1 VSGAVAT
8 SGSTASNVEPA
19 VAPPPGN
26 PRFPLVD
33 GLRAVAALS
42 VVVYHTAYSSSA
54 TEAWYGG
61 FAGRLEIGVAL
72 FFAISGFLLY
82 RPFFAAHYAGR
93 PRIRTRDYLRR
104 RFLRIVPA
112 YWVALTVLAIYP
124 GLIGVFT
131 GDWWIYYGFGQIY
144 QQDTFNFGIPPA
156 WTLCVEVSFYL
167 ALPLYALALRRICRG
182 RELGQ
187 VVRIELVVLALLAVG
202 SLVYRTVAI
211 ANGPNVYY
219 TWLPGMFD
227 WFATGMALAVLSV
240 ALQARERPWKPAELV
255 ARRPGLAWLAAGA
268 VFTVLALTVP
278 APTLRETFYTEGELF
293 RIHSLSA
300 VIAVLVLLPAVAGR
314 GRGGG
319 VRRLL
324 GWRTLAWLGLIS
336 YGIYLWHQT
345 LMLWLV
351 DKGALGWVPGSGFL
365 VLTALTVL
373 LAVSCAAGSYY
384 VVERPLLRFKDP
396 RRKRRAG

>member
-1 VSGAVAT
+1 
-8 SGSTASNVEPA
+8 
-19 VAPPPGN
+19 
-26 PRFPLVD
+26 
-33 GLRAVAALS
+33 
-42 VVVYHTAYSSSA
+42 
-54 TEAWYGG
+54 
-61 FAGRLEIGVAL
+61 
-72 FFAISGFLLY
+72 
-82 RPFFAAHYAGR
+82 
-93 PRIRTRDYLRR
+93 
-104 RFLRIVPA
+104 
-112 YWVALTVLAIYP
+112 
-124 GLIGVFT
+124 
-131 GDWWIYYGFGQIY
+131 
-144 QQDTFNFGIPPA
+144 
-156 WTLCVEVSFYL
+156 
-167 ALPLYALALRRICRG
+167 
-182 RELGQ
+182 
-187 VVRIELVVLALLAVG
+187 
-202 SLVYRTVAI
+202 
-211 ANGPNVYY
+211 
-219 TWLPGMFD
+219 
-227 WFATGMALAVLSV
+227 MALAVLSV
-240 ALQARERPWKPAELV
+240 ALQARERPWKPAALV

-314 GRGGG
+314 DRGGG